1 MYFSRERERLRP
13 AVLVD
18 GQRPID
24 LFFQRPQFFAI
35 ARLFDFLIAKPV
47 VAKVV
52 VVFLGVLTPPKK
64 QQQRFVRQDGFLR

>member
-1 MYFSRERERLRP
+1 MASGLSTFSSRDRH
-13 AVLVD
+13 
-18 GQRPID
+18 
-24 LFFQRPQFFAI
+24 FFAI
-35 ARLFDFLIAKPV
+35 ARLFDFLIAKAV